1 MLGVTRGQEPTSP
14 APAPASAT
22 PDRTAAP
29 APTRPAKPV
38 DPLTGTA
45 VVDGPVLAVKVEN
58 IGAARPQ
65 VGLDVADIVFVQRV
79 EGAQTRL
86 VAVYHTRFPSRLGPV
101 RSARSTD
108 AQLLPLFGRPGLVYS
123 GANARVQARLDDA
136 SIVPIQRTTR
146 DRSRVAPHN
155 VFVDLAALAQ
165 SQRRVGDARSI
176 GWTFARE
183 SAQARSAPRTGQ
195 ATSRVGN
202 DTFRFDHTDG
212 RYTVRWNSRTY
223 RDGDSGRTS
232 RTDNVVVMRVRDHAD
247 GNRDVAGAASVQ
259 SDTVGRGKVT
269 VHRDGRRIEGT
280 WARSAPGKPLTFTD
294 PEGDPIAL
302 RPGQTWVTL
311 QG

>member
-1 MLGVTRGQEPTSP
+1 MLGATRHVESRSPT
-14 APAPASAT
+14 PAPASVAPSRT
-22 PDRTAAP
+22 PT
-29 APTRPAKPV
+29 PTRPAQPV

-58 IGAARPQ
+58 TGAARPQ

-86 VAVYHTRFPSRLGPV
+86 VALYHTRFPSRLGPV

-123 GANARVQARLDDA
+123 GANARVQARIDDA

-155 VFVDLAALAQ
+155 VFVDLAALAKG
-165 SQRRVGDARSI
+165 QRRVGDAKSI
-176 GWTFARE
+176 GWTFAKE
-183 SAQARSAPRTGQ
+183 SVQARTAPEAGQ
-195 ATSRVGN
+195 ATSRVGD

-212 RYTVRWNSRTY
+212 RYTVRWNGLTY
-223 RDGDSGRTS
+223 QDGDSRRTS

-269 VHRDGRRIEGT
+269 VYRDGRRVEGT
-280 WARSAPGKPLTFTD
+280 WARAAAGKPLTFTD
-294 PEGDPIAL
+294 AEGEPIAL